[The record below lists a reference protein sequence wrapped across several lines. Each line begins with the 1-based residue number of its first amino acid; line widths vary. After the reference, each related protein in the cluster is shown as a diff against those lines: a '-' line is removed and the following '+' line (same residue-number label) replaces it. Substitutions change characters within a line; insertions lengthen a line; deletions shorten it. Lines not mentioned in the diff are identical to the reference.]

1 MLITAEQYENIK
13 HFLQNNDNREHFM
26 EETLLDKQIE
36 FLHALIWIFASYWP
50 FCMFNNIDQSYG
62 SNEFQAAS
70 HDFFYCL
77 AWKQ

>member
-36 FLHALIWIFASYWP
+36 FLHALI
-50 FCMFNNIDQSYG
+50 
-62 SNEFQAAS
+62 
-70 HDFFYCL
+70 
-77 AWKQ
+77 